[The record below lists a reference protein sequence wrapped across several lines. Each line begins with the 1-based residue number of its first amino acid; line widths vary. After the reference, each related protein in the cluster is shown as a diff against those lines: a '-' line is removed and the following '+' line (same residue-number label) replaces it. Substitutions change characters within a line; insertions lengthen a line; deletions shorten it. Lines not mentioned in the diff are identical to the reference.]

1 MWKERKDPK
10 HLGKELNVR
19 ELRKES
25 AKLILIQ
32 GMNYSFHIHD
42 MSMFL

>member
-19 ELRKES
+19 ELRKEKQEELGATYGSSLWS
-25 AKLILIQ
+25 A
-32 GMNYSFHIHD
+32 GM
-42 MSMFL
+42 